1 MTLRESLEVLQMSLL
16 KNALNSAIFARCK
29 RFSSIYAAVI
39 LRHNNSVL
47 QRTYR
52 SLHKWLRIKLL
63 EKIGDIFH

>member
-39 LRHNNSVL
+39 LRHFKDHNNSVL
-47 QRTYR
+47 Q
-52 SLHKWLRIKLL
+52 
-63 EKIGDIFH
+63 